1 MSEHQYVVCDYRAV
15 FEKSYMTPPGSVAFF
30 VSRNVIAM
38 VDPNKDDEE
47 PVLSSY
53 WTKFKKNKLNLP

>member
-38 VDPNKDDEE
+38 VDPNKDDED
-47 PVLSSY
+47 LYFHLIGQSL
-53 WTKFKKNKLNLP
+53 KKIS